1 MFVFLIGCLVLSRFN
16 HEKNIENFISWPE
29 NLRNL
34 YILDYKSEESRN
46 YSQLITENYLNGR
59 DDSKR
64 KLLDLEELTKLA
76 IYPLG
81 KEIIYESN
89 HEKNQMIV
97 TYEESES
104 NNTKFMK

>member
-1 MFVFLIGCLVLSRFN
+1 MVLSPFN
-16 HEKNIENFISWPE
+16 HEKNNDNFISRPE
-29 NLRNL
+29 NLWNL

-46 YSQLITENYLNGR
+46 HYQLITENYVYRR

-81 KEIIYESN
+81 NEIIYESN
-89 HEKNQMIV
+89 HEQFPRMV